1 MDDEYDVSSRSPS
14 PSSSSP
20 LALPLPISIARPSS
34 TPPTNSQPSNPVTVA
49 SSSPHQILT
58 LALPIQPPLGSA
70 GGGGGRDDCWSE
82 GATSVLIDAWGE
94 RYLELSRGNLRQKQW
109 QEVADVVSSRD
120 DYSKTPKTD
129 AQCKNRIDT
138 LKKKYKVERSKMG
151 TSSWPFF
158 HRLDLLLGPTLKP
171 SPSPATIP
179 KKQRTNLSAKRKV
192 STPAASPS
200 STSDSLPPTANG
212 GRKALPAEKMRELTR
227 AILRFAEVYQRVES
241 SKLQQSMEME
251 RQRMEFSREL
261 EEQRMHFFMK
271 TQIELSQLKRHRRP
285 SSGSGGGGG
294 NNHHRRRHGHQT
306 PANRNND
313 GNQSFGGGLM

>member
-20 LALPLPISIARPSS
+20 LPSPLPISIARPSS
-34 TPPTNSQPSNPVTVA
+34 TPPTNAQSSNPVTVA
-49 SSSPHQILT
+49 STSPHQILT
-58 LALPIQPPLGSA
+58 LALPIQPPQGTA
-70 GGGGGRDDCWSE
+70 GGGGGREDCWSE

-94 RYLELSRGNLRQKQW
+94 RYLELNRGNLRQKQW

-120 DYSKTPKTD
+120 DYSKTSKTD

-138 LKKKYKVERSKMG
+138 LKKKYKVEKSKMG
-151 TSSWPFF
+151 SSSWPFF
-158 HRLDLLLGPTLKP
+158 PRLDLLLGPTVKP

-179 KKQRTNLSAKRKV
+179 KKQRTSLSVKRKAFK
-192 STPAASPS
+192 PAASPS
-200 STSDSLPPTANG
+200 STSDSLPPAANG
-212 GRKALPAEKMRELTR
+212 ERRVLPAGKIRELTR
-227 AILRFAEVYQRVES
+227 AILRFAEVYQKVES

-271 TQIELSQLKRHRRP
+271 TQIELSQLRRHRRP
-285 SSGSGGGGG
+285 SSGSEGGG
-294 NNHHRRRHGHQT
+294 NNNHHHRHSHQA

-313 GNQSFGGGLM
+313 GNQNFGAGLI

>member
-1 MDDEYDVSSRSPS
+1 MDDEYDDESRSPS
-14 PSSSSP
+14 PSFSSP
-20 LALPLPISIARPSS
+20 LPLPLSISIARPSS
-34 TPPTNSQPSNPVTVA
+34 TPPTDAQPSNPVTVA

-58 LALPIQPPLGSA
+58 LALPIQPPLGSS
-70 GGGGGRDDCWSE
+70 GGGGGREDCWSE

-120 DYSKTPKTD
+120 DYSKTPKSD

-138 LKKKYKVERSKMG
+138 LKKKYKIEKSKMG
-151 TSSWPFF
+151 SSSWPFF
-158 HRLDLLLGPTLKP
+158 NRLDLLLGPTVKP
-171 SPSPATIP
+171 SPSHTTIP
-179 KKQRTNLSAKRKV
+179 KKQRTNLSAKRKA
-192 STPAASPS
+192 STPS

-212 GRKALPAEKMRELTR
+212 KRRAVPAGKTRELTR
-227 AILRFAEVYQRVES
+227 AILRFGEVYQRVES

-271 TQIELSQLKRHRRP
+271 TQIELSQLKRHFRP
-285 SSGSGGGGG
+285 SSGSGGGS
-294 NNHHRRRHGHQT
+294 NNHHRHRHGQQAS
-306 PANRNND
+306 ANRNNN
-313 GNQSFGGGLM
+313 GNQNFGGGLM